1 MSSRAIAH
9 PLVSGALNA
18 KRPWAIGR
26 DFTVLVGKTSCS
38 DETIAPLPQP
48 VVQLY
53 NTMATCRAMSCEL

>member
-26 DFTVLVGKTSCS
+26 DFTVHVLKGGFWLLSTSGI
-38 DETIAPLPQP
+38 EYFYHVPQW
-48 VVQLY
+48 VRIIRV
-53 NTMATCRAMSCEL
+53 

>member
-26 DFTVLVGKTSCS
+26 DFTVVELFLA
-38 DETIAPLPQP
+38 DE
-48 VVQLY
+48 
-53 NTMATCRAMSCEL
+53 MSLNALIQD

>member
-26 DFTVLVGKTSCS
+26 DFTVL
-38 DETIAPLPQP
+38 
-48 VVQLY
+48 
-53 NTMATCRAMSCEL
+53 ELLLKCLELVTLEWAICLLS